1 MNKDKNR
8 FVDVVTL
15 AKKLEVADID
25 KAIEIATKAKAV
37 MKIGIKVWYDWE
49 KAVEWKALNDQVKK
63 EDISWIGVGVG
74 SPYTHSADVT
84 ITTASD
90 SKNKRR
96 IRVYVRR
103 DSIAIKFT
111 ERIRMMIGVLDNCLY
126 ITFNPADQ
134 LDGGM
139 LIEKNKT
146 GLAAQFTI
154 PDNFEIDRK
163 LMVGNY
169 NIHQAAED
177 LWYVKLSEKKEA

>member
-1 MNKDKNR
+1 MNKDKTR

-63 EDISWIGVGVG
+63 EDISWVGVG
-74 SPYTHSADVT
+74 IGSPYSHTADVA
-84 ITTASD
+84 ITKTSD
-90 SKNKRR
+90 PANKRR
-96 IRVYVRR
+96 IRIYVRR
-103 DSIAIKFT
+103 DSITTKFT
-111 ERIRMMIGVLDNCLY
+111 ERVRMMIGVLDNCFY

-146 GLAAQFTI
+146 GLAAKFTI
-154 PDNFEIDRK
+154 PEDFEVDRE
-163 LMVGNY
+163 LMIGNY
-169 NIHQAAED
+169 DIHQAAED

>member
-63 EDISWIGVGVG
+63 EDISWIKAGVG
-74 SPYTHSADVT
+74 SPYTHTADVS
-84 ITTASD
+84 ITSSSGLA
-90 SKNKRR
+90 NKKR

-103 DSIAIKFT
+103 DSITTKFT
-111 ERIRMMIGVLDNCLY
+111 ERVRMMIGVLDNCLY

-134 LDGGM
+134 VENGGM
-139 LIEKNKT
+139 LIEKNKI
-146 GLAAQFTI
+146 GLVALFTI
-154 PDNFEIDRK
+154 PDDFEIDRK
-163 LMVGNY
+163 LMIGNY
-169 NIHQAAED
+169 DIHQAAED
-177 LWYVKLSEKKEA
+177 LWYVKLSEKKV